1 MKSKELLGLPAQ
13 HIRNIKKIVPH
24 QTALFLFNY
33 SRRTLHG
40 VFEATEPGA
49 MNLDPDAWTSASGYV
64 QGAGRHYG
72 KNGGNSGGSPFPAQ
86 VRFHVVHAF
95 PPLPESKFKHIVT
108 YKGSNQFEFM
118 LSADQVEQIM
128 TAFIAEQER
137 VKQQPIGRR

>member
-1 MKSKELLGLPAQ
+1 
-13 HIRNIKKIVPH
+13 
-24 QTALFLFNY
+24 
-33 SRRTLHG
+33 
-40 VFEATEPGA
+40 

-64 QGAGRHYG
+64 QGAGRRQ
-72 KNGGNSGGSPFPAQ
+72 NGNNSGGSPFPAQ

-137 VKQQPIGRR
+137 GSSSRLGAAEEDKNGKRGGRVVRMWRVYCRFLGLTAANTGV